1 MARNFSFL
9 LAVAAMAACAS
20 PLLAQRR
27 TPEQLRHEMV
37 DEVIVAEGVGNQR
50 VIQAM
55 RDTPRHEFVPIN
67 LRERAYFDMALPIGE
82 SQTIS
87 PPYIV
92 AYMTEQIDPQPEDK
106 VLEIGTGS
114 GYQAAV
120 LSPLVK
126 EVYTI
131 EIVET
136 LARRAEAAIK
146 RLKYPNVKV
155 KAGDGYLGWPEHA
168 PFDKIIV
175 TCSPEK
181 VPQPLVDQLK
191 EGGRMIIPLGER
203 YQQTFYL
210 FTKRD
215 GKMVSEALLPAV
227 FVPMTGK
234 AESQR
239 QVKPDGGNP
248 KLVNAGFEEVEEKS
262 GRAKGWYYQRQLTV
276 VRGAEGDK
284 APAGERFV
292 RFTNRELG
300 RGAHVL
306 QAMAVDGSK
315 VRDVTLS
322 CTIKGT
328 NIRPGEKEL
337 ACLAITFF
345 DEGRKNVAETA
356 IGNWQGT
363 FDWRTDTAQIKV
375 PSSAKE
381 AIIQLGLLGATGEL
395 CVDDV
400 VLRFRAK

>member
-1 MARNFSFL
+1 MVRHVTSWAL
-9 LAVAAMAACAS
+9 LGALVACAW
-20 PLLAQRR
+20 PALAQRR
-27 TPEQLRHEMV
+27 TPEQLRNEMV
-37 DEVIVAEGVGNQR
+37 DEVIVAEGISNRR

-55 RDTPRHEFVPIN
+55 RDTPRHEFVPVN
-67 LRERAYFDMALPIGE
+67 LRAMAYFDMALPIGG

-92 AYMTEQIDPQPEDK
+92 AYMTEQIDPQAEDK

-136 LARRAEAAIK
+136 LAKRAEQALR
-146 RLKYPNVKV
+146 RLKYENVKV

-234 AESQR
+234 AEAQR
-239 QVKPDGGNP
+239 QVQPDGGNT
-248 KLVNAGFEEVEEKS
+248 KLVNASFEEIEERS
-262 GRAKGWYYQRQLTV
+262 GRVKGWYYQRQLKV
-276 VRGAEGDK
+276 VKGSAGEK
-284 APAGERFV
+284 APAGERYV
-292 RFTNRELG
+292 RFTNQEPG
-300 RGAHVL
+300 RGAHLL
-306 QAMAVDGSK
+306 QALAVDGSK
-315 VRDVTLS
+315 VRDLSLS

-328 NIRPGEKEL
+328 DVRSSENDL
-337 ACLAITFF
+337 ACLKITFF
-345 DEGRKNVAETA
+345 DEGRKTVADAA

-363 FDWRTDTAQIKV
+363 FGWRTDTAQIKV
-375 PSSAKE
+375 PPSARE
-381 AIIQLGLLGATGEL
+381 AIIQLGMLGATGDL

-400 VLRFRAK
+400 VLLYRSR